1 VTQNQTNSGAGQSVG
16 QVAGAMFGSGFFVG
30 EAVREELRAEASV
43 RLAYALRAA
52 GVHPDSVHALALAVR
67 EVGDSAPLENQ
78 ERAPL
83 TDGQRKMLQGLIAE
97 RGLPAAF
104 REILEA
110 AFPKVTLRRDLVAL
124 YGVLSGTY
132 ERMGRI
138 EAVRAMPVDVP
149 TPKR

>member
-1 VTQNQTNSGAGQSVG
+1 VTENQTNSGGGQSVG
-16 QVAGAMFGSGFFVG
+16 EVAGELFGSAFFVG
-30 EAVREELRAEASV
+30 DTVREELRSEAGV

-52 GVHPDSVHALALAVR
+52 GAHPDSVHALALAVR
-67 EVGDSAPLENQ
+67 EVGDSAPLEKQ
-78 ERAPL
+78 EREPL
-83 TDGQRKMLQGLIAE
+83 TDGQRKKLQGLIAE

-110 AFPKVTLRRDLVAL
+110 AFPRVTLRRDLVAL
-124 YGVLSGTY
+124 YGVLSSTY

-149 TPKR
+149 APKR